1 MNLKVYT
8 MKTKAMK
15 AFILG
20 LCTLVTSCSKNTDE
34 EINESQTPI
43 TEKIFAFKYADNGTN
58 SVVQLNPNNGSEI
71 KIIANL
77 GNQYLRIAKYYRNTD
92 EILGEV
98 NENNTK
104 KFYRIKVSDG
114 TISKYNY
121 NGYDDFVIGGNKLY
135 AFKYNN
141 NNNSIVE
148 LDPTTGTEITI
159 LKSVGINYLKNFVFS
174 QNTNNIICENNT
186 TKSLYKINCINGTTE
201 SFNYYGYD
209 NLAISKNGQLYGF
222 KYTTNNNQIVE
233 LNTSNGNEI
242 KNIKSVG
249 SKYLKNMFYLNSTNE
264 IVGDLITDSSTHNYF
279 KCKVSDGVSNENT
292 FGKYDY
298 FIF

>member
-1 MNLKVYT
+1 
-8 MKTKAMK
+8 MKTKTVK
-15 AFILG
+15 A
-20 LCTLVTSCSKNTDE
+20 LVLVLSVLLVGCSKTTDE
-34 EINESQTPI
+34 EIIESKTPNI
-43 TEKIFAFKYADNGTN
+43 EKVFAFKYIDNGIN
-58 SVVQLNPNNGSEI
+58 SIVQLNPNNGSEI
-71 KIIANL
+71 KTIANL
-77 GNQYLRIAKYYRNTD
+77 GNQYLRIAKYYGTTD

-121 NGYDDFVIGGNKLY
+121 NGYDDFVIGENKIY

-148 LDPTTGTEITI
+148 LNPINGAEITT

-174 QNTNNIICENNT
+174 QNTNTIICENNT
-186 TKSLYKINCINGTTE
+186 TKSLYKINSTNGNTE
-201 SFNYYGYD
+201 SFNYFGYD

-242 KNIKSVG
+242 KTIKSVG

-264 IVGDLITDSSTHNYF
+264 IVGDLITNSSTHNYF
-279 KCKVSDGVSNENT
+279 KCKVSDGISNENT

>member
-1 MNLKVYT
+1 
-8 MKTKAMK
+8 MK
-15 AFILG
+15 FLILG
-20 LCTLVTSCSKNTDE
+20 LCTLLTACSKTTDE
-34 EINESQTPI
+34 EVNESQTPI
-43 TEKIFAFKYADNGTN
+43 TEKIFAFKYVDNGTN

-71 KIIANL
+71 KTIANL
-77 GNQYLRIAKYYRNTD
+77 GNQYLRIAKYYSNTD

-98 NENNTK
+98 NENNAK

-148 LDPTTGTEITI
+148 LNPTNGTEITT
-159 LKSVGINYLKNFVFS
+159 LKSVGSNYLKNFVFS
-174 QNTNNIICENNT
+174 QTTNTIICENNT
-186 TKSLYKINCINGTTE
+186 TKSLYKINTTNGNTE
-201 SFNYYGYD
+201 FFNYFGYD

-222 KYTTNNNQIVE
+222 KYTINNNQIVE
-233 LNTSNGNEI
+233 LNTSNGNEVKI
-242 KNIKSVG
+242 IKSIG
-249 SKYLKNMFYLNSTNE
+249 NKYLKNMFYLNSTGE
-264 IVGDLITDSSTHNYF
+264 IIGNLENSSTQNYF
-279 KCKVSDGVSNENT
+279 KCKVSDGVSNENS

-298 FIF
+298 FIL

>member
-1 MNLKVYT
+1 MNLKIYT

-15 AFILG
+15 AIILG
-20 LCTLVTSCSKNTDE
+20 LCTLLISCSKTTDE
-34 EINESQTPI
+34 DINESQTPS
-43 TEKIFAFKYADNGTN
+43 TEKIFAFKYVNNGIR

-71 KIIANL
+71 KTIANL
-77 GNQYLRIAKYYRNTD
+77 GNQYLEIAKYYSTTD

-148 LDPTTGTEITI
+148 LNPTNGTEITT
-159 LKSVGINYLKNFVFS
+159 LKSVGSNYLKNFVFS
-174 QNTNNIICENNT
+174 QNTNTIICENNT
-186 TKSLYKINCINGTTE
+186 TKSLYKINCTNGNTE
-201 SFNYYGYD
+201 FFNYFGYD
-209 NLAISKNGQLYGF
+209 NLTISKNGQLYGF

-233 LNTSNGNEI
+233 LNTSDGNEV
-242 KNIKSVG
+242 KTIKSIG
-249 SKYLKNMFYLNSTNE
+249 NKYLKNMFYLNSTNE
-264 IVGDLITDSSTHNYF
+264 IIGNLENASVHNYF
-279 KCKVSDGVSNENT
+279 KCKVSDGVSNENS

-298 FIF
+298 FIL